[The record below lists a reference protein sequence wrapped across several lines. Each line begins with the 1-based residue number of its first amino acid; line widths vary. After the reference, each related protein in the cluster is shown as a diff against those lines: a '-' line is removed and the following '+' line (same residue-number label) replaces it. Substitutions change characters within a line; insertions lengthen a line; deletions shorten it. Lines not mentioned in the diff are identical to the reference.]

1 MLRTMYPFWSA
12 LTAAVIAQFLK
23 PFFYYMRKRRFRW
36 RYMFSTGGFPSSHSA
51 LVAALAMSVG
61 LQEHFSSTLFA
72 VSLAL
77 AVIVIYDAANVRFY
91 SGLNI
96 RITRQLV
103 KDVEEELN
111 TVFDNPIYDAKI
123 KDVLGHTWSEV
134 IGGVLLGLAIALLF
148 HFGS

>member
-1 MLRTMYPFWSA
+1 MYPFWSA
-12 LTAAVIAQFLK
+12 LTAAVIAQLLK
-23 PFFYYMRKRRFRW
+23 PFTYYMRGRKFRW

-123 KDVLGHTWSEV
+123 KDVLGHTWTEV
-134 IGGVLLGLAIALLF
+134 IGGVLLGLAAALIF
-148 HFGS
+148 HFG